1 MRPAAVRSASVE
13 QSSAWPAP
21 APVRAERREVNE
33 DESRRANGPDWDRY
47 ADEYQATHGT
57 FLGDTGFVWGPEG
70 ITEAELGVLGP
81 VTGKD
86 VLELGSG
93 ACQCS
98 RWVRSQGGRAIG
110 LDLSHRQLQHSRRI
124 DEVSGLVVPA
134 VQATATQL
142 PFGDGRFDVV
152 FCSFGALQFVSD
164 IDIAVGEVARVLR
177 RGGRFAFSITH
188 PTRWMFPDDP
198 GEEGLVASQS
208 YWDRTPYVEVDD
220 ATGETT
226 YVEHHRTL
234 GDWVSLLAG
243 AGFRIT
249 DLVEP
254 QWPEHH
260 DRVWGG
266 WSRTRGLLTPGTAI
280 FAANL
285 D

>member
-1 MRPAAVRSASVE
+1 ME
-13 QSSAWPAP
+13 QPIVWPAP
-21 APVRAERREVNE
+21 TPVRAERRPVSE

-47 ADEYQATHGT
+47 ADEYQDTHGT

-70 ITEAELGVLGP
+70 IGEAELRILGD
-81 VTGKD
+81 VGGKD

-124 DEVSGLVVPA
+124 DDSTGIVVPA
-134 VQATATQL
+134 VQATATDL
-142 PFGDGRFDVV
+142 PFAAASFDVV
-152 FCSFGALQFVSD
+152 FCSFGALQFIRD
-164 IDIAVGEVARVLR
+164 IDVAVAEVARVLR

-198 GEEGLVASQS
+198 SEDGLVASQS
-208 YWDRTPYVEVDD
+208 YWDRTPYVEIDD
-220 ATGETT
+220 ATGKTA

-234 GDWVSLLAG
+234 GDWVALLAG

-249 DLVEP
+249 ALLEP
-254 QWPEHH
+254 QWPEQH

-280 FAANL
+280 FAAEL
-285 D
+285 S